1 MSDNVRLP
9 TFLILG
15 AQKAGTTSLH
25 YALKAHRNIFMSE
38 PKELSFFNIDSNYQR
53 GSEWY
58 SSFFKHWNREGIA
71 GECTPSYLWD
81 KKVPGRIKALLPDAR
96 FIILLRNPVDR
107 AYSAYWYAV
116 ANCDESLSF
125 EEALEA
131 EPVRKGLSPEMRGFS
146 SYIDRGLYSGQ
157 IKRYLEIYDSSR
169 LLIIIREDYKN
180 NQEALL
186 SKVTGFLEVDCDHEF
201 ILKARHI
208 ARNVTRIPRFRKV
221 HRRIPFLMRRF
232 SPAGRILRRLNLKR
246 GAYPP
251 LSAVMRRKLFE
262 RFRESNSELEM
273 ILGRKLDV
281 WEH

>member
-1 MSDNVRLP
+1 
-9 TFLILG
+9 
-15 AQKAGTTSLH
+15 
-25 YALKAHRNIFMSE
+25 MSE

-53 GSEWY
+53 GGTWY
-58 SSFFKHWNREGIA
+58 SSFFKQWSRETIA

-81 KKVPGRIKALLPDAR
+81 EKVPGRIKTLLPEAR

-116 ANCDESLSF
+116 ANCDEDLSF

-131 EPVRKGLSPEMRGFS
+131 EPVRKELSPEVRGFS
-146 SYIDRGLYSGQ
+146 SYIDRGLYSRQ
-157 IKRYLEIYDSSR
+157 VKRYLEKYDRSQV
-169 LLIIIREDYKN
+169 LIVIREDYKN
-180 NQEALL
+180 DQVALL
-186 SKVTGFLEVDCDHEF
+186 SKVTKFLEVDCDHEF

-208 ARNVTRIPRFRKV
+208 TRNVTRIPRFKKV
-221 HRRIPFLMRRF
+221 HGHIPLLMRRF
-232 SPAGRILRRLNLKR
+232 SLAGRVLRRLNLKR
-246 GAYPP
+246 EAYPP
-251 LSAVMRRKLFE
+251 LSANMRRKLSE